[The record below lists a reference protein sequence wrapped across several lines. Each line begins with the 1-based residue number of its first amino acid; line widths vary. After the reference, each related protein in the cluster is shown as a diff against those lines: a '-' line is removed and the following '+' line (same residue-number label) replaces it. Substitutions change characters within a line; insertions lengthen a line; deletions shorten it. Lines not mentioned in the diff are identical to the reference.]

1 MKRYIITRLVY
12 GFITLFIIA
21 TATFFLMKQ
30 LPGSP
35 FDMEKLEQLS
45 DEARSQMYEKYGLND
60 PLIVQYGKYIGNLAK
75 GDFGTSYYYKGRSVN
90 SIISERIGPSALLG
104 LQAILLGLSI
114 GLVLGIVSALRH
126 NTIWDY
132 VAMII
137 AVLGVSIP
145 NFVFAALMQYYIGV
159 KWGLLPV
166 AFWESYSSSI
176 MPSLALA
183 AGVVAVI
190 ARFMRTEM
198 MEVIQQDYMVTAE
211 AKGISGWAIVIKHAI
226 RNALV
231 PVITILGPLTVNIIT
246 GSLVVESIFAVP
258 GLGSTFVDS
267 IKVNDYSSVMGVTLF
282 YSFLF
287 VSSVLIVD
295 ILYGLIDPRI
305 RISSSK
311 E

>member
-1 MKRYIITRLVY
+1 MRRYIATRLIY

-35 FDMEKLEQLS
+35 FDMEKLDQLS
-45 DEARSQMYEKYGLND
+45 DQAREQMFEKYGLND
-60 PLIVQYGKYIGNLAK
+60 PLIVQYGKYMANLSR
-75 GDFGTSYYYKGRSVN
+75 GDFGTSFYYKGRSVN
-90 SIISERIGPSALLG
+90 NIIAERIGPSALLG
-104 LQAILLGLSI
+104 IQAIILGITLGLS
-114 GLVLGIVSALRH
+114 LGIVSALRH

-132 VAMII
+132 IMMII
-137 AVLGVSIP
+137 AVLGISIP
-145 NFVFAALMQYYIGV
+145 NFVFAALMQYYFGV

-166 AFWESYSSSI
+166 AYWNDYSNSI

-198 MEVIQQDYMVTAE
+198 MEVVQQDFMVTAE
-211 AKGISGWAIVIKHAI
+211 AKGISGLDIVLKHAI
-226 RNALV
+226 RNALI
-231 PVITILGPLTVNIIT
+231 PVITILGPLTINIIT
-246 GSLVVESIFAVP
+246 GSLVIESIFAVP
-258 GLGSTFVDS
+258 GLGSLFVES
-267 IKVNDYSSVMGVTLF
+267 IKVNDYSTVMGVTIF

-287 VSSVLIVD
+287 VTSVLIVD
-295 ILYGLIDPRI
+295 ILYGLVDPRI
-305 RISSSK
+305 RLSEEK

>member
-1 MKRYIITRLVY
+1 MRRYITTRLVY

-35 FDMEKLEQLS
+35 FDMEKLDQLS
-45 DEARSQMYEKYGLND
+45 HEARVQMYERYGLND
-60 PLIVQYGKYIGNLAK
+60 PLIVQYGKYMLNLAK
-75 GDFGTSYYYKGRSVN
+75 GDFGTSFYYKGRPVN
-90 SIISERIGPSALLG
+90 SILRERIGPSALLG
-104 LQAILLGLSI
+104 FQAILLGITL
-114 GLVLGIVSALRH
+114 GLILGIISALRH
-126 NTIWDY
+126 NTLWDY
-132 VAMII
+132 LMMII
-137 AVLGVSIP
+137 AVLGISIP
-145 NFVFAALMQYYIGV
+145 NFVFAALMQYYFGV
-159 KWGLLPV
+159 RWGLLPV
-166 AFWESYSSSI
+166 AYWNNYSNSI

-198 MEVIQQDYMVTAE
+198 MEVIQQDYMMTAE
-211 AKGISGWAIVIKHAI
+211 AKGISGLDIVIKHTI
-226 RNALV
+226 RNALI
-231 PVITILGPLTVNIIT
+231 PVITILGPLTINIIT

-258 GLGSTFVDS
+258 GLGSLFVES
-267 IKVNDYSSVMGVTLF
+267 IKVNDYSTVMGVTIF

-295 ILYGLIDPRI
+295 VLYGLVDPRI
-305 RISSSK
+305 RLSEEK

>member
-1 MKRYIITRLVY
+1 MKRYITIRLIY

-21 TATFFLMKQ
+21 TSTFFLMKQ

-35 FDMEKLEQLS
+35 FDMEKIEKLS
-45 DEARSQMYEKYGLND
+45 PESRAQMYERYGLAD
-60 PLIVQYGKYIGNLAK
+60 PVVVQYGKYMINLTK
-75 GDFGTSYYYKGRSVN
+75 GDFGTSFYYKGRAVKSL
-90 SIISERIGPSALLG
+90 IMERIGPSALLG
-104 LQAILLGLSI
+104 VQAIIFG
-114 GLVLGIVSALRH
+114 VTLGISFGIIAAIRH
-126 NTIWDY
+126 NTFWDY
-132 VAMII
+132 LMMVI
-137 AVLGVSIP
+137 AILGISVP

-159 KWGLLPV
+159 KWGLLPI
-166 AFWESYSSSI
+166 AYWNSYSNSI

-211 AKGISGWAIVIKHAI
+211 AKGISGFAIVIRHAI
-226 RNALV
+226 RNALI
-231 PVITILGPLTVNIIT
+231 PVITVLGPLTINIIT

-258 GLGSTFVDS
+258 GLGSLFVES
-267 IKVNDYSSVMGVTLF
+267 IKVNDYSTVMGVTIF

-295 ILYGLIDPRI
+295 LLYGLVDPRI
-305 RISSSK
+305 RLSGEK

>member
-1 MKRYIITRLVY
+1 MRRYITTRLIY

-35 FDMEKLEQLS
+35 FDMEKIDQLS
-45 DEARSQMYEKYGLND
+45 DQAREQMFEKYGLND
-60 PLIVQYGKYIGNLAK
+60 PLIVQYGKYLVNLAK
-75 GDFGTSYYYKGRSVN
+75 GDLGTSFYYKGRSV
-90 SIISERIGPSALLG
+90 STIISERIGPSALLG
-104 LQAILLGLSI
+104 FQAILLGITLGI
-114 GLVLGIVSALRH
+114 TFGIVSALRH
-126 NTIWDY
+126 NTVWDY
-132 VAMII
+132 FLMII
-137 AVLGVSIP
+137 AILGISIP
-145 NFVFAALMQYYIGV
+145 NFVFAALMQYYFGV

-166 AFWESYSSSI
+166 AYWNSYSNSI

-198 MEVIQQDYMVTAE
+198 MEVIQQDFMVTAE
-211 AKGISGWAIVIKHAI
+211 AKGISGFAIVIKHAI
-226 RNALV
+226 RNALI
-231 PVITILGPLTVNIIT
+231 PVITILGPLTINIIT

-258 GLGSTFVDS
+258 GLGSLFVDS
-267 IKVNDYSSVMGVTLF
+267 IKVNDYSSVMGVTIF

-295 ILYGLIDPRI
+295 ILYGLVDPRI
-305 RISSSK
+305 RLSEEK

>member
-1 MKRYIITRLVY
+1 MRRYITTRLIY

-35 FDMEKLEQLS
+35 FDMEKLDQLS
-45 DEARSQMYEKYGLND
+45 EEARLKLFEKYGLND
-60 PLIVQYGKYIGNLAK
+60 PLIVQYGKYMANLAK
-75 GDFGTSYYYKGRSVN
+75 GDFGTSFYYKGRSVN
-90 SIISERIGPSALLG
+90 SIIAERIGPSALLG
-104 LQAILLGLSI
+104 LQAIILGVTLGLS
-114 GLVLGIVSALRH
+114 LGIISALRH

-132 VAMII
+132 IMMVL
-137 AVLGVSIP
+137 AVLGISIP
-145 NFVFAALMQYYIGV
+145 NFVFAALMQYYLGV

-166 AFWESYSSSI
+166 AYWNSYSNSV
-176 MPSLALA
+176 MPSFALA

-211 AKGISGWAIVIKHAI
+211 AKGISGWDVVIKHAI
-226 RNALV
+226 RNALI
-231 PVITILGPLTVNIIT
+231 PVITILGPLSINIIT

-258 GLGSTFVDS
+258 GLGSLFVES
-267 IKVNDYSSVMGVTLF
+267 IKVNDYSTVMGVTIF

-295 ILYGLIDPRI
+295 ILYGLVDPRI
-305 RISSSK
+305 RLS
-311 E
+311 EERE